1 MSNSKERV
9 KLSKVIQKM
18 NLINLTPEIDAS
30 GIWLNLPDVN
40 RPALQLTGFYD
51 QFDNDRLQIIGNVE
65 YAYLASL
72 TEQERYERY
81 MQLLSSNIPC
91 LIFCRNLKPE
101 QKVIELAVKY
111 QIPLLMT
118 DQATSSFAAEVIRWL
133 KVQLAPCIVIH
144 GVLVDVYGV
153 GVLIT
158 GESGIGKSEAALEL
172 IKRGHR
178 LVTDDAV
185 EIRKVSDETLVGS
198 APGVTKYFI
207 ELRGIGIID
216 VPSLYGLS
224 SVLQE
229 KEIQLVMHF
238 ETWKQDNNYDR
249 LGIDYEY
256 MEILGVKVRKLTV
269 PVTPG
274 RNIAVI
280 IEAAA
285 VNYRYSLMSE
295 ITPVDIITKRM
306 DEENSVSNNN

>member
-1 MSNSKERV
+1 MAVTVGKLIEDLKLEVLVEGDKDKEITVNDINRPGLKLSGYYNYFVPERV
-9 KLSKVIQKM
+9 QVIGKAELSFLDDMQ
-18 NLINLTPEIDAS
+18 PEIRKKRLKKYFSFDMACIIIS
-30 GIWLNLPDVN
+30 RGLEVHEELILAAQKKNAWVL
-40 RPALQLTGFYD
+40 RSQLVTT
-51 QFDNDRLQIIGNVE
+51 QIINKVTM
-65 YAYLASL
+65 YL
-72 TEQERYERY
+72 TT
-81 MQLLSSNIPC
+81 
-91 LIFCRNLKPE
+91 K
-101 QKVIELAVKY
+101 
-111 QIPLLMT
+111 
-118 DQATSSFAAEVIRWL
+118 
-133 KVQLAPCIVIH
+133 LAPETRIH
-144 GVLVDVYGV
+144 GVLVDVSGI
-153 GVLIT
+153 GILIT
-158 GESGIGKSEAALEL
+158 GESGIGKSETALEL

-178 LVTDDAV
+178 LITDDAV
-185 EIRKVSDETLVGS
+185 DIKEIDGTLIGTSPKVTIGMLEV
-198 APGVTKYFI
+198 
-207 ELRGIGIID
+207 RGIGIID